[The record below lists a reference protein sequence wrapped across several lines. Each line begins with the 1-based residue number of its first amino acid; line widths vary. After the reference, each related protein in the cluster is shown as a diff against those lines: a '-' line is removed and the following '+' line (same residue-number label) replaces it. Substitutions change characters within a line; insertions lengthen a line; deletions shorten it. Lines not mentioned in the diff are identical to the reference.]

1 MTVAAAASAS
11 AIERLVQRLRG
22 AIAGRIIT
30 ASDADYESARQVV
43 YGGIDRHP
51 AAIVRVAKD
60 GDVARVIDEVRES
73 RVPFGVRSGGHS
85 IAGHSTSEGGIVLDV
100 RDMQR
105 LEIDPRSR
113 TAWAETGLT
122 AVELNKRTAADGLA

>member
-43 YGGIDRHP
+43 YGGIDAPP
-51 AAIVRVAKD
+51 AAIGAGAND
-60 GDVARVIDEVRES
+60 SDVARVVDEVRES
-73 RVPFGVRSGGHS
+73 RVSFGVRSGGHS
-85 IAGHSTSEGGIVLDV
+85 IAGHSTSEGGVVLD
-100 RDMQR
+100 
-105 LEIDPRSR
+105 
-113 TAWAETGLT
+113 
-122 AVELNKRTAADGLA
+122 